1 MSDRLARGL
10 TLLLTA
16 AGAVGALWLAV
27 RFLLPWTAPFLAA
40 WLLAAALEAPVGWLE
55 RHGWRRGAA
64 AGLCTL
70 LALGLLLWGLAAL
83 VWKGVGA
90 LTDFVQQLPGQMEQV
105 QTRLAA
111 LQSAAERG
119 IRSAPAGSA
128 FFWEQGLAAFH
139 QALAALPG
147 AASRAALGFLSRTAQ
162 ASPDTALFL
171 VTMALGTY
179 FLSAAFPTVRAF
191 LLAQLPDSLRRRLE
205 GLGKDLRG
213 GFGGVLR
220 AQLILMLMTF
230 FVLTAAFLL
239 LRIPNA
245 LGLAALTALIDA
257 LPVFGAGIVL
267 LPWAL
272 TSLLL
277 GSTRR
282 ALGLLLSWGTVT
294 LVRSLAQAKL
304 LGDQIGLDP
313 LASLLSVYV
322 GWRVCGVWGMLVFPL
337 LLLGLIQLNDRG
349 VLRLWKEG

>member
-40 WLLAAALEAPVGWLE
+40 WILAAALEAPVGWLE

-105 QTRLAA
+105 QARLAA

-128 FFWEQGLAAFH
+128 FFWEQGL
-139 QALAALPG
+139 
-147 AASRAALGFLSRTAQ
+147 
-162 ASPDTALFL
+162 
-171 VTMALGTY
+171 
-179 FLSAAFPTVRAF
+179 AAFPTVRAF

-220 AQLILMLMTF
+220 AELILMLMTF

-294 LVRSLAQAKL
+294 LVRSLTQAKL

-349 VLRLWKEG
+349 VLRLWKEV

>member
-10 TLLLTA
+10 SLLLTA

-40 WLLAAALEAPVGWLE
+40 WLLAALLEKPVGFLV
-55 RHGWRRGAA
+55 RRGWRRGAA

-70 LALGLLLWGLAAL
+70 LSLGLLFWGLAAL

-90 LTDFVQQLPGQMEQV
+90 LTDFVQQLPGQMELLQE
-105 QTRLAA
+105 RLAA
-111 LQSAAERG
+111 LQSAVEAG

-128 FFWEQGLAAFH
+128 VFLEQGLSAFNA
-139 QALAALPG
+139 ALAALPG

-171 VTMALGTY
+171 VTAALGTY
-179 FLSAAFPTVRAF
+179 FLSAAFPTVRSF
-191 LLAQLPDSLRRRLE
+191 LLAQLPGSLRRRLE
-205 GLGKDLRG
+205 GLGSDLWG

-230 FVLTAAFLL
+230 FELTAAFLL
-239 LRIPNA
+239 LKIPGA

-267 LPWAL
+267 LPWAFYC
-272 TSLLL
+272 LLL
-277 GSTRR
+277 GGTRR
-282 ALGLLLSWGTVT
+282 GLGLLLSWGLVT
-294 LVRSLAQAKL
+294 LVRSFTQAKL

-313 LASLLSVYV
+313 LASLMSVYV
-322 GWRVCGVWGMLVFPL
+322 GWRVCGVWGMLLFPIL
-337 LLLGLIQLNDRG
+337 LVGLIQLNERG
-349 VLRLWKEG
+349 VVRLWKEI

>member
-10 TLLLTA
+10 SFLLAA
-16 AGAVGALWLAV
+16 AGAVGALWLAA

-40 WLLAAALEAPVGWLE
+40 WVLAALLEPPVGWLV

-64 AGLCTL
+64 AGFCTV

-90 LTDFVQQLPGQMEQV
+90 LTDFVQQLPGQMELV
-105 QTRLAA
+105 QARLGA
-111 LQSAAERG
+111 LQQAAENG

-128 FFWEQGLAAFH
+128 FFLEQGLAAFN

-147 AASRAALGFLSRTAQ
+147 AVSRAALGVLSRTAQ

-171 VTMALGTY
+171 VTAALGTY
-179 FLSAAFPTVRAF
+179 FLSAAFPAVRAF
-191 LLAQLPDSLRRRLE
+191 LLAQLPSSLRRRLE

-230 FVLTAAFLL
+230 FVLMAAFLL
-239 LRIPNA
+239 LRLPDA
-245 LGLAALTALIDA
+245 FGLAALTALIDA

-272 TSLLL
+272 LSLLM
-277 GSTRR
+277 GHTGR
-282 ALGLLLSWGTVT
+282 ALGLFLSWGTVT
-294 LVRSLAQAKL
+294 LVRSFAQAKL
-304 LGDQIGLDP
+304 VGDQIGLDP
-313 LASLLSVYV
+313 LASLIAIYV
-322 GWRVCGVWGMLVFPL
+322 GWRVWSVWGMLLFPVL
-337 LLLGLIQLNDRG
+337 LVTLRQLNDKG
-349 VLRLWKEG
+349 VLRLWKSA

>member
-40 WLLAAALEAPVGWLE
+40 WILAAALEAPVGWLE